1 MRLPL
6 ISVLATATLLT
17 WGTADGWA
25 QSRIVGP
32 SVERF
37 SDGDASFVTLGL
49 RRTDLARSGSGL
61 DVALGLVPKEL
72 FSSILLL
79 QVDAG
84 FARALPVGPATVL
97 LKGGIGNF
105 LALGAENELYP
116 GVQAGVAVVIPIDRR
131 SGLRVDLARHLYFPQ
146 GGQIA
151 LWSLGFSLA
160 VLPPR
165 RPS

>member
-6 ISVLATATLLT
+6 VVLATATLLT
-17 WGTADGWA
+17 GWTAESRA
-25 QSRIVGP
+25 QSRIFGP

-37 SDGDASFVTLGL
+37 SDRDGGRFVTIGL

-61 DVALGLVPKEL
+61 DVAVGLVPVALAERT
-72 FSSILLL
+72 LLL

-84 FARALPVGPATVL
+84 FAQALPVGPATVL

-105 LALGAENELYP
+105 VALGAETELYP
-116 GVQAGVAVVIPIDRR
+116 GVQAGVAVVIPVDRR
-131 SGLRVDLARHLYFPQ
+131 GGLRLDLARHLYFPQ
-146 GGQIA
+146 GGHIA

-160 VLPPR
+160 VLPPS